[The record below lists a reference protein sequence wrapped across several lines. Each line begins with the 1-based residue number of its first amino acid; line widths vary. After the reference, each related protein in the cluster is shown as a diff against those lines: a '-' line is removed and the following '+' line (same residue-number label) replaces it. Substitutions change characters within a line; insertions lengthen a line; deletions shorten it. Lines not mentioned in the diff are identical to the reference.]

1 MDWAWLLFSFKG
13 RIQRFYWWVTQAVVA
28 VVVGVAGSII
38 EAVARAQGM
47 GFIDP
52 ETAKF
57 EPTGALG
64 VLLGVIGLAHL
75 WIIYALVTKRLHD
88 RDRTGW
94 WLAAPLLGLVVGIAI
109 ASMAQS
115 LPEGGREPWN
125 TLGVFAFFAIVGT
138 LLWLF
143 LEIGF
148 LPGTPGPNRF
158 GPDPLGQS
166 KNRKA
171 NQIADY

>member
-1 MDWAWLLFSFKG
+1 LF
-13 RIQRFYWWVTQAVVA
+13 VVEN
-28 VVVGVAGSII
+28 VNPPLVGCADGDLPFW
-38 EAVARAQGM
+38 RAQG
-47 GFIDP
+47 DVAVD
-52 ETAKF
+52 AKW
-57 EPTGALG
+57 G
-64 VLLGVIGLAHL
+64 V
-75 WIIYALVTKRLHD
+75 
-88 RDRTGW
+88 
-94 WLAAPLLGLVVGIAI
+94 AADPLLGLVVGIAI